1 MDSKHLAQ
9 GPILESD
16 WVQSLAGSRVWL
28 SLLLPGVLG
37 CFFIFKQRS
46 VNSCLWAW
54 GEHQGFRASWRWEQ
68 HTQDSAPP
76 PVYHSAA
83 QRATLVVL
91 TITHFKLFL
100 FLVKY
105 LIFYP

>member
-1 MDSKHLAQ
+1 MDSKRLAQ

-37 CFFIFKQRS
+37 CFFVFKQRS

-54 GEHQGFRASWRWEQ
+54 GEHQGFMEMGAAHPGLGPSTSLSLSSPE
-68 HTQDSAPP
+68 S
-76 PVYHSAA
+76 HSGGFD
-83 QRATLVVL
+83 
-91 TITHFKLFL
+91 H
-100 FLVKY
+100 Y
-105 LIFYP
+105 IF